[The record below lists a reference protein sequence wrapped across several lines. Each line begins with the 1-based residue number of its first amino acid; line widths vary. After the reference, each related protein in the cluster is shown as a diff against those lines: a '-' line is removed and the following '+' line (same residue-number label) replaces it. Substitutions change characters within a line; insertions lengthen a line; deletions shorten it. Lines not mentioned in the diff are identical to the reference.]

1 MQNILK
7 PSVIAF
13 TRVGVTAEAHAVNA
27 VIVITILSAVNAA
40 LYVGSRALYGL
51 AVEKQ
56 APRIIAMTNSRV
68 VPIYVYVFMTTVG
81 FLSLLNLA
89 SGAGEF
95 YTWIISMTGVATSIT
110 CKHSLPS
117 RAASLTKLVKGLHLP
132 LPHSYAPGAY

>member
-1 MQNILK
+1 M
-7 PSVIAF
+7 
-13 TRVGVTAEAHAVNA
+13 NA

-89 SGAGEF
+89 SGAGD
-95 YTWIISMTGVATSIT
+95 YT
-110 CKHSLPS
+110 
-117 RAASLTKLVKGLHLP
+117 
-132 LPHSYAPGAY
+132 PGSSA